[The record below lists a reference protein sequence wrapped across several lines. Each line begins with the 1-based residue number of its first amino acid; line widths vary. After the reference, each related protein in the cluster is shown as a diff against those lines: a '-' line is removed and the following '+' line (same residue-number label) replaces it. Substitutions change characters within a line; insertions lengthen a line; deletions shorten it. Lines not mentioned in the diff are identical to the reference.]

1 MAHQMT
7 DIIRSNVVASRALA
21 FYLTST
27 LPRHFRRL
35 LWPIALGALAAARI
49 SAQGLSEV
57 VKTDVAVPM
66 RDGVLLRADIL
77 LPEQGGPF
85 PVLVYRTPYGK
96 QNARMEYKTFE
107 RAVMR
112 GYAVVIQD
120 VRGRYRSDGE
130 FRPYENEG
138 RDGFDTIEW
147 AARQPWSNGAIGTF
161 GLSYPGAV
169 QWLAAV
175 QTPPHLKAMVPAMT
189 FSNAQNFFFAGG
201 TWDMSWID
209 WIWFNIAPD
218 VREKRG
224 LAGPKTDSEAAEGWS
239 SEGSKMQRFLPLADL
254 PQLKQCA
261 QYYYDWLGH
270 PPQDPWWDWA
280 ELRDKY
286 DRNHAAVLNLSG
298 WYDDNYGPEGATTNF
313 NGLVKSRRGQASPAT
328 HLLLG
333 PWVHGVENT
342 AKVKSGERE
351 FGPDAAIDYDAVV
364 LRWMDHYLRGI
375 DNAVEREEPVRYFV
389 MGINKWRMAH
399 AWPPAATA
407 TAFYLAPAADMKAGL
422 LTRSKPEAKSR
433 STTFVA
439 DPANPVVNQYT
450 VSGAH
455 DYRKLAERPDVLTFD
470 TPRLERDMEVT
481 GPIHA
486 HIFISCDC
494 RDLDLWVRVLDIAPD
509 GTTLNLMSPGLDV
522 QRASNREH
530 AREAQWLTP
539 QKIYEVDLDNLITS
553 NTFLAGHRIGV
564 QISASFFPNF
574 SRNLQNGKSEV
585 NSADTQKAKIA
596 VYSDSTH
603 ASRIILPVVAS
614 D

>member
-1 MAHQMT
+1 MAHRIANILRSSVIAGNMVACYLSST
-7 DIIRSNVVASRALA
+7 FPIRA
-21 FYLTST
+21 
-27 LPRHFRRL
+27 RRL
-35 LWPIALGALAAARI
+35 LWTLTLGAFAVVQVC
-49 SAQGLSEV
+49 AQELKEV
-57 VKTDVAVPM
+57 VKTDAVVPM

-107 RAVMR
+107 RAVQR

-189 FSNAQNFFFAGG
+189 FSSAQNFFYAGG

-218 VREKRG
+218 VREKQG
-224 LAGPKTDSEAAEGWS
+224 LAGPKTYREAAASWSAEGPQ
-239 SEGSKMQRFLPLADL
+239 MQRLLPLAEL
-254 PQLKQCA
+254 PQLKQTA

-270 PPQDPWWDWA
+270 PPQDPWWGWA
-280 ELRDKY
+280 DLRDKY

-313 NGLVKSRRGQASPAT
+313 IGLLKSRSGQTDPAT

-333 PWVHGVENT
+333 PWVHGVDST
-342 AKVKSGERE
+342 AIAKSGERE
-351 FGPDAAIDYDAVV
+351 FGPDAAIDYDEVV

-375 DNAVEREEPVRYFV
+375 DNSVEREAPVRYYV
-389 MGINKWRMAH
+389 MGTNKWRVAQ

-407 TAFYLAPAADMKAGL
+407 TAFYLSPNPDKKAGL
-422 LTRSKPEAKSR
+422 LTVSKPEAKSR
-433 STTFVA
+433 FTTFVA
-439 DPANPVVNQYT
+439 DPANPVVNEYA

-455 DYRKLAERPDVLTFD
+455 DYRKLAERSDVLSFA

-494 RDLDLWVRVLDIAPD
+494 RDLDLWVRLLDIAPD
-509 GTTLNLMSPGLDV
+509 GSALNLMSPGLDV
-522 QRASNREH
+522 QRASNREP
-530 AREAQWLTP
+530 ARQPQWLTP
-539 QKIYEVDLDNLITS
+539 KKIYQIDLNNLITG
-553 NTFLAGHRIGV
+553 NTFLAGHRVGV

-585 NSADTQKAKIA
+585 TSADTQKATIA

-603 ASRIILPVVAS
+603 ASQLVLPVVAS